1 MPTDQSRMSG
11 DAEGNNP
18 EGRNLQ
24 MSATATGQAAATSIS
39 KIGDQY

>member
-1 MPTDQSRMSG
+1 MPTDQSRVSG
-11 DAEGNNP
+11 DAGNSA

-24 MSATATGQAAATSIS
+24 MSATAARQPVATSIS